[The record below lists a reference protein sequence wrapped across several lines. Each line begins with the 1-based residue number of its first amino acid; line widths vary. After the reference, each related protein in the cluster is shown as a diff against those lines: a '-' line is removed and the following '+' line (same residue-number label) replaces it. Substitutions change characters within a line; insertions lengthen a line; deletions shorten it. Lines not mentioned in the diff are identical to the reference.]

1 MSGLLNALGA
11 EHLASKSSMMKWWL
25 ALNSYQQK
33 LSTQVCKYRHT
44 VLTSTYTQALDKG
57 MYAGHI
63 QSGAVLMIPK
73 ENDSYSFIIVDKE
86 KKIKRL
92 FIVAALIA
100 ALNGQNYAYG
110 VEQSD
115 LLKLYAHSRII
126 NDKQY
131 QCFHS
136 LITKE
141 SNWRVNAKN
150 GSHYGLGQMRNLNY
164 KKLDGFTQVDWSIR
178 YITKRYGS
186 MCNAWRFFKAKGYH

>member
-1 MSGLLNALGA
+1 MSGSLSALGA
-11 EHLASKSSMMKWWL
+11 VHSASRLLMTRWWL

-44 VLTSTYTQALDKG
+44 VLTSTFTQTLDKG

-73 ENDSYSFIIVDKE
+73 ENDSYSFKVVDKE

-92 FIVAALIA
+92 FIVAALIV
-100 ALNGQNYAYG
+100 ALSGQSYAYG

-126 NDKQY
+126 NYEQFK
-131 QCFHS
+131 CFDA

-141 SNWRVNAKN
+141 SNWRVDAKN
-150 GSHYGLGQMRNLNY
+150 GSHFGLGQMRNAKY
-164 KKLDGFTQVDWSIR
+164 GRLDGFSMVDWSIR
-178 YITKRYGS
+178 YATKRYGS
-186 MCNAWRFFKAKGYH
+186 MCNAWRFFKDKGYH